1 MRMYKPNLTFGTEVL
16 LSDFIVTGIMP
27 KWDTLVEEIHKAE
40 KFFEDNNLTKADAK
54 TNVMSDYNTP
64 FRSHQHTNFLDNLHA
79 CIKKEI
85 FQAQNDY
92 RGMNQTSIKN
102 YLTVGESWILKY
114 KAGEATQKHSH
125 YPYHLVSTFYY
136 DVEKSTP
143 IVFEYYDLEG
153 LQQKEIEVSNGMFII
168 QNGAVS
174 HSVPTVRGS
183 RSVVATNWFYDISKF
198 IEDTKNNT

>member
-1 MRMYKPNLTFGTEVL
+1 MYKPNLTFGTEVM
-16 LSDFIVTGIMP
+16 LSDFIITGIMP
-27 KWDTLVEEIHKAE
+27 KWDTLVEEIHEAE
-40 KFFEDNNLTKADAK
+40 KYFEDNNLTTADSR
-54 TNVMSDYNTP
+54 TNVNSKYHTP
-64 FRSHQHTNFLDNLHA
+64 FRSHTHTPCLDRLHL
-79 CIKKEI
+79 CIKAEI
-85 FQAQNDY
+85 TQAQTDY
-92 RGMNQTSIKN
+92 RGMNQTSIKD

-114 KAGEATQKHSH
+114 KEGDTTRKHMH

-168 QNGAVS
+168 QNGAVT

-183 RSVVATNWFYDISKF
+183 RSVVATNWFYDISAF
-198 IEDTKNNT
+198 IKDSEKNT

>member
-1 MRMYKPNLTFGTEVL
+1 MYKPNLSFGTEVL

-27 KWDTLVEEIHKAE
+27 KWDTLVEEIHLAE
-40 KFFEDNNLTKADAK
+40 EYFEENNLTKANDK
-54 TNVMSDYNTP
+54 TNVMSDYHTP
-64 FRSHQHTNFLDNLHA
+64 FRSHLYTEFLDRLHL
-79 CIKKEI
+79 CIKAEI
-85 FQAQNDY
+85 NHAQNDY

-114 KAGEATQKHSH
+114 KEGEVTQKHSH

-143 IVFEYYDLEG
+143 IVFEYYDLDG

-168 QNGAVS
+168 QNGAVT

-198 IEDTKNNT
+198 IKDTEKNT